1 MANRKLRQLPLRRTN
16 DMIKMPLRIGPGI
29 WAWVW
34 VRVRIH
40 SRDGFSPQIRAGPP
54 SISPSISMAL
64 CGFGGVLYVT
74 IAIHAA
80 AAANVATL
88 QCKFFGEDAFGM
100 KMFGQSTLSA
110 GIGTMMM
117 MMMMVMPPSHFQ
129 PADCSDHAQKMGL
142 SPPAAQSICPPALGF
157 FC

>member
-34 VRVRIH
+34 VRIH

-129 PADCSDHAQKMGL
+129 PADCSDHPQKMGL
-142 SPPAAQSICPPALGF
+142 SPPAAQSICPPALCF
-157 FC
+157 FF